1 MTFQAFTKTI
11 TAALCGAALA
21 TAVSAQ
27 EDAVL
32 TVTAGDM
39 EHTYTMEQL
48 KELPS
53 SRCSDLRMMP
63 SLARSR
69 ACAGTPR
76 PSAASS
82 VRK

>member
-39 EHTYTMEQL
+39 EHT
-48 KELPS
+48 
-53 SRCSDLRMMP
+53 
-63 SLARSR
+63 
-69 ACAGTPR
+69 
-76 PSAASS
+76 
-82 VRK
+82 

>member
-32 TVTAGDM
+32 TVTAGGM
-39 EHTYTMEQL
+39 EHTYTMEQR
-48 KELPS
+48 KELP
-53 SRCSDLRMMP
+53 
-63 SLARSR
+63 
-69 ACAGTPR
+69 
-76 PSAASS
+76 ASS
-82 VRK
+82 F

>member
-39 EHTYTMEQL
+39 EQQRDVAPRERSAMDCL
-48 KELPS
+48 
-53 SRCSDLRMMP
+53 
-63 SLARSR
+63 SL
-69 ACAGTPR
+69 
-76 PSAASS
+76 
-82 VRK
+82 